1 MPTTCTTPR
10 LQLEQWW
17 AEPHRKGSLG
27 GQSVSTAST
36 DLAAEFGFIGQ
47 DIAQSCSQEPHQG
60 GFLVLSALL
69 VVASST

>member
-1 MPTTCTTPR
+1 MPSTCTTPR

-36 DLAAEFGFIGQ
+36 DWQQSLGSSARTSYKAAAKSHTQVISWF
-47 DIAQSCSQEPHQG
+47 
-60 GFLVLSALL
+60 
-69 VVASST
+69 